1 MRNIIKLSLTLAFV
15 GIISASLLTAAHNVT
30 DPIIQERR
38 EADYR
43 AALEDFFP
51 GFDHFETEELEEGQF
66 DLLYD
71 DDGDLMG
78 IMATVAALG
87 YDGDINYNLALDS
100 EGEIVGVRI
109 ISHTETPGI
118 GDVIERDSFQEQ
130 FEGKSHEDPIAAGDD
145 VDAVS
150 GSTVSTAAMINS
162 IRQTTE
168 VVAENFLG
176 VEGVEID
183 IAEVPDGTYEGS
195 AQGFAGPIVVEVEVS
210 GGEIVSIEV
219 LEQEETATYFVESYP
234 LIPEQIIEEQSLDV
248 DTQTGAT
255 ASAEGIVNAVKSALM
270 EALGIADDVEDPVEE
285 EPAEEEPVDVDLD
298 EVPDGTY
305 EGSAE
310 GFMGSISVEVEVA
323 GGEIAAIEILEH
335 EETPEYFRES
345 NPLIPEKI
353 MEEQHFD
360 IDTQTGATASA
371 EGILNAV
378 LDALSGALNNGGG
391 GEEN

>member
-1 MRNIIKLSLTLAFV
+1 MRDIIKLSLTLAFV

-43 AALEDFFP
+43 AALEEFFP

-66 DLLYD
+66 DLIYD
-71 DDGDLMG
+71 QDGELMG
-78 IMATVAALG
+78 IMATAIAMG
-87 YDGDINYNLALDS
+87 YDGEITFNLAVD
-100 EGEIVGVRI
+100 ETGEIIGVRVVA
-109 ISHTETPGI
+109 HTETPGI
-118 GDVIERDSFQEQ
+118 GDVIERDSFKEQ
-130 FEGKSHEDPIAAGDD
+130 FIGKSHEDPITASDD
-145 VDAVS
+145 VDTVS

-162 IRQTTE
+162 IRQTTQ
-168 VVAENFLG
+168 VAAESFLG
-176 VEGVEID
+176 VEAVEVD

-195 AQGFAGPIVVEVEVS
+195 AQGFMGPIVVEVEVS

-255 ASAEGIVNAVKSALM
+255 ASANAIVNAVENALL
-270 EALGIADDVEDPVEE
+270 EALGVDVEEPVEE
-285 EPAEEEPVDVDLD
+285 EPVEPEPVDVDLS
-298 EVPDGTY
+298 EVPDGVY

-310 GFMGSISVEVEVA
+310 GFMGPISVEVEVA
-323 GGEIAAIEILEH
+323 GGEVVAIEILDH

-345 NPLIPEKI
+345 NPLIPERI

>member
-1 MRNIIKLSLTLAFV
+1 MRDIIKLSLTLALV

-51 GFDHFETEELEEGQF
+51 GFDHFETEELDEGQF
-66 DLLYD
+66 DLIYD
-71 DDGDLMG
+71 EDGDLMG

-87 YDGDINYNLALDS
+87 YDGDIDYNLALDS
-100 EGEIVGVRI
+100 EGEIIGVRI
-109 ISHTETPGI
+109 IAHTETPGI
-118 GDVIERDSFQEQ
+118 GDVIERDSFKEQ
-130 FEGKSHEDPIAAGDD
+130 FVGKSYEDPITAGED
-145 VDAVS
+145 VDIIS
-150 GSTVSTAAMINS
+150 GATVSTAAMINS
-162 IRQTTE
+162 IRQTTQ

-176 VEGVEID
+176 VEVVEID

-210 GGEIVSIEV
+210 DGEIVSIEV

-255 ASAEGIVNAVKSALM
+255 ISAEGIVNAVENALM
-270 EALGIADDVEDPVEE
+270 EAVGIEVETEE
-285 EPAEEEPVDVDLD
+285 EPVEEEPVDVDLG

-310 GFMGSISVEVEVA
+310 GFMGPIVVEVEVA
-323 GGEIAAIEILEH
+323 GGEIVSIEILDH
-335 EETPEYFRES
+335 EETPEYFREA
-345 NPLIPEKI
+345 NPLIPERI
-353 MEEQHFD
+353 MEDQHFD

>member
-1 MRNIIKLSLTLAFV
+1 MRNIIKLSLTLALV
-15 GIISASLLTAAHNVT
+15 GIISALLLTAARNVT
-30 DPIIQERR
+30 DPIIQDRR

-66 DLLYD
+66 DLIYD
-71 DDGDLMG
+71 DDGDLIG

-118 GDVIERDSFQEQ
+118 GDVIERDSFKEQ
-130 FEGKSHEDPIAAGDD
+130 FAGKSFEDPITSGDD
-145 VDAVS
+145 VDIIS
-150 GSTVSTAAMINS
+150 GATVSTAAMINS
-162 IRQTTE
+162 IRQTTV

-176 VEGVEID
+176 VEAVEVD
-183 IAEVPDGTYEGS
+183 IAEVPDGTYQGS

-234 LIPEQIIEEQSLDV
+234 LIPEQITEEQSLDV

-255 ASAEGIVNAVKSALM
+255 ASAVGIVNAVENALL
-270 EALGIADDVEDPVEE
+270 EAIGVDVE
-285 EPAEEEPVDVDLD
+285 EPAEEEPADAEPVDVDVSS
-298 EVPDGTY
+298 VPDGTY
-305 EGSAE
+305 QGSAD
-310 GFMGSISVEVEVA
+310 GFMGPISVEVEIVD
-323 GGEIAAIEILEH
+323 GEIAAIEILDH

-345 NPLIPEKI
+345 NPLIPDRI